1 MVHKISSND
10 TDPAKKVYE
19 QECST
24 IFLSFCS
31 FVCIIKNKKM
41 NMANIFLCMLKSA
54 ELRKAFRAVCDVDND
69 YEVLKC
75 FLNYDPA
82 LHRSKYI
89 RNFLAENPTLKL

>member
-1 MVHKISSND
+1 
-10 TDPAKKVYE
+10 
-19 QECST
+19 
-24 IFLSFCS
+24 
-31 FVCIIKNKKM
+31 
-41 NMANIFLCMLKSA
+41 MLKSA